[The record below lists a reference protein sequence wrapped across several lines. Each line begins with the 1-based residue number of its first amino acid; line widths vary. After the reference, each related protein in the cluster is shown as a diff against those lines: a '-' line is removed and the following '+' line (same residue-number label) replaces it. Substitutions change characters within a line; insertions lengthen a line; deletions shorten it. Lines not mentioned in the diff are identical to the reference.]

1 MEPSWEANVD
11 TLDALRTVAIALLE
25 LNKLYINIE
34 VVLTSRLPPDKSIR
48 NWWYC
53 KEELHSSLYCH
64 TEGRGKNVRSLR
76 SSSKAELVQGQPVQC
91 ESLSQNKKQNP
102 SPYCPSAL
110 SPAFHPKTHVLCLT
124 TCVTLY
130 KLNAESP
137 WLSATMDVN
146 YVPIIRLFRLSR
158 VLGMASLQGPWS
170 QVQCTSWAAWAAP

>member
-1 MEPSWEANVD
+1 M
-11 TLDALRTVAIALLE
+11 
-25 LNKLYINIE
+25 
-34 VVLTSRLPPDKSIR
+34 
-48 NWWYC
+48 
-53 KEELHSSLYCH
+53 SLYH
-64 TEGRGKNVRSLR
+64 HMEGRGKSVRSLR

-102 SPYCPSAL
+102 SPYCPAAL

-137 WLSATMDVN
+137 WLSATMNVN
-146 YVPIIRLFRLSR
+146 YVPIIRLFRVSR

-170 QVQCTSWAAWAAP
+170 QVQVYLTGSMSCSIILHVKDLYRCLVARRVGQVVAYAFNPFNPSTEEGRAL